1 MSVRKTG
8 TYAFPAGSAPG
19 QLLEPNGAL
28 GHTLNCRVGL
38 QAPDHRNCTVWGPSP
53 GIRALSEYR
62 EVRSD
67 FSQDAIQPCRW
78 LASEPLARCSLR

>member
-1 MSVRKTG
+1 MSVGKTG

-19 QLLEPNGAL
+19 QLLEPSWAL

-38 QAPDHRNCTVWGPSP
+38 QAPDHRNCTVWGQIP
-53 GIRALSEYR
+53 GIRALI

-67 FSQDAIQPCRW
+67 FS
-78 LASEPLARCSLR
+78 